1 MIRRSRSLRQ
11 WAHGEGISYKRAL
24 EYVHRALNPLPSRTL
39 HHRHHVLREE
49 AERWLDAEARRQAS
63 DIDLTKIVDEIVE
76 AVRGER
82 S

>member
-1 MIRRSRSLRQ
+1 
-11 WAHGEGISYKRAL
+11 
-24 EYVHRALNPLPSRTL
+24 
-39 HHRHHVLREE
+39 VLREE